1 MKVNLKDVRISHRG
15 LWNKDVP
22 ENSIGAFKRSIEAGV
37 PIELDV
43 HILKDESLVVIHDDN
58 AKRMTGVDARFK
70 DMKLEEVKKLKLNGT
85 DYGIPTFSEVLELV
99 KGQVL
104 LDIEV
109 KTDVKSFRICKK
121 IAEKLDQYNGEFM
134 VKSFN
139 PMYVVWFRFFRPK
152 YTRGLLISRLKSIK
166 MNGFVKWFCYHMCLN
181 FLAKPDFVAFDV
193 RNLPNKKIDKLY
205 KKGIPILLWTIHG
218 REEDIIYNGIIYEE
232 K

>member
-22 ENSIGAFKRSIEAGV
+22 ENSIGAFKRSIEASV

-43 HILKDESLVVIHDDN
+43 HILKDDNLVVIHDDN

-104 LDIEV
+104 LDIEIKV
-109 KTDVKSFRICKK
+109 DVKSFKICR
-121 IAEKLDQYNGEFM
+121 AVSRLLDSYQGDFV

-139 PMYVVWFRFFRPK
+139 PLYIMWFRLFRPN
-152 YTRGLLISRLKSIK
+152 YTRGLLVSNLKNEKMPDFIK
-166 MNGFVKWFCYHMCLN
+166 CAFYNMRFNI
-181 FLAKPDFVAFDV
+181 LAKPDFIAFDAKS
-193 RNLPNKKIDKLY
+193 LPSKRVERLY

-218 REEDIIYNGIIYEE
+218 SDEDIIYNGIIYEE